1 MFNKFLKDESGRSV
15 TRSWNVNEGMGDCQ
29 NIPLMFICLQ
39 IWPQRY
45 LGKTFHLR
53 GNFKLR
59 PIESFEGMAGSLL
72 FYLKLLSLC
81 FVGVTVALEQ
91 TENTLKR
98 SRREVLDNNQ
108 NVQSGKS
115 GKDKESA
122 DGTKINGNRRNQRP
136 NNVKKPHNRR
146 RCFLGSPYDCPVGFE
161 DSLLDWPRPWGWGP
175 GPLYPEYGPDLHRG
189 GWGGH
194 GGRFGC
200 NQFGCGGPWRVPGC
214 SCGCGNHGWCC
225 KSFSFI

>member
-1 MFNKFLKDESGRSV
+1 
-15 TRSWNVNEGMGDCQ
+15 
-29 NIPLMFICLQ
+29 
-39 IWPQRY
+39 
-45 LGKTFHLR
+45 
-53 GNFKLR
+53 
-59 PIESFEGMAGSLL
+59 MAGSLL

-122 DGTKINGNRRNQRP
+122 DRTKINGKRRNQRP
-136 NNVKKPHNRR
+136 NNVKKLHNRR

-200 NQFGCGGPWRVPGC
+200 SQFGCGGPWRVPGC